1 MRCIRQINKH
11 YFHFLAL
18 FYRNFNCGISE
29 VCLTE
34 KMHNIDGNERRHYT
48 TLNIRIILIE
58 CIREFKF
65 GMMIHHYRFNSFV
78 YSMTPY
84 DLDRNL
90 QGH

>member
-1 MRCIRQINKH
+1 MIS
-11 YFHFLAL
+11 FFAL
-18 FYRNFNCGISE
+18 FYRNFNFGSLG

-34 KMHNIDGNERRHYT
+34 KMHNILMDERYLFI
-48 TLNIRIILIE
+48 TLNINIILMESIK
-58 CIREFKF
+58 EFKF
-65 GMMIHHYRFNSFV
+65 GMLIRHYRFNSFV